1 MFQRFCRIAVIPALK
16 AWNDS
21 TMSLPPN
28 FGRAVDLS
36 SLTKPA
42 QATNAI
48 ASNYEVTAENFAVK
62 VVELSATKPVIL
74 LVWSPRSPESM
85 ATLEMLSKL
94 ETQSDGLWQLGSI
107 NADTE
112 PQVAQA
118 LQTKKV
124 PYAVAFIAE
133 QPVPLFDQS
142 YPEQQVKMVI
152 DKVLTLAAEQGI
164 GSAPV
169 ETFEPEEDEAL
180 AALEAGQY
188 ELARA
193 AYQKLVARKPSDAI
207 AKLGLAQT
215 ELLIRTEKLE
225 VKSVTALAISEPDN
239 VRAQIDCADLEVI
252 SGDLDAAFNRLLEC
266 VRRFAGADRAAVKDH
281 LLGLFQLVDPA
292 DPRLKVARTSLASAL
307 F

>member
-1 MFQRFCRIAVIPALK
+1 
-16 AWNDS
+16 
-21 TMSLPPN
+21 MSLPPN

-48 ASNYEVTAENFAVK
+48 AANYEITAENFAAK
-62 VVELSATKPVIL
+62 AVELSRTKPVIL

-85 ATLEMLSKL
+85 ATLELISKL
-94 ETQSDGLWQLGSI
+94 ETQANGIWVLGSI
-107 NADTE
+107 NADSQ

-118 LQTKKV
+118 LQTKNV
-124 PYAVAFIAE
+124 PYAVALIAE

-142 YPEQQVKMVI
+142 YPEAQIKMVI

-169 ETFEPEEDEAL
+169 ETIEPEEDEAL

-188 ELARA
+188 EIART
-193 AYQKLVARKPSDAI
+193 AYQKLLLRKPNDSL

-215 ELLIRTEKLE
+215 ELLIRTEKLTPNL
-225 VKSVTALAISEPDN
+225 VTVLAASEPDN
-239 VRAQIDCADLEVI
+239 VKAQIDCADLEVI
-252 SGDLDAAFNRLLEC
+252 GGDLDAAFNRLLDC
-266 VRRFAGADRAAVKDH
+266 VRRFTGSDKTTAKDH

-292 DPRLKVARTSLASAL
+292 DPRLKVARTALASAL